1 MYNYL
6 NYFFNF
12 SVEEISIKNKS
23 FLKDLLKEFK
33 LKSVY
38 TTNGEN
44 NIEKAYNDLVFNNKK
59 IDDVFYKNVKKGLSD
74 KNNIFQEAK
83 NLFNLR
89 VEIYKKFVLNEE
101 NLKFEKSIRETV
113 KLKNQKDNF
122 SETP

>member
-1 MYNYL
+1 M
-6 NYFFNF
+6 
-12 SVEEISIKNKS
+12 
-23 FLKDLLKEFK
+23 
-33 LKSVY
+33 
-38 TTNGEN
+38 
-44 NIEKAYNDLVFNNKK
+44 VFNNKK